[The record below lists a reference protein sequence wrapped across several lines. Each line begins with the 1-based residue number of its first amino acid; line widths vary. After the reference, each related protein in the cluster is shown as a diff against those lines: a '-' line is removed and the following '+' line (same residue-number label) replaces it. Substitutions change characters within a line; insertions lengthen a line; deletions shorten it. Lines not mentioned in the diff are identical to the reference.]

1 MTTFRTPGTMAMV
14 PRLVWSLRVGGP
26 TRSER
31 GMPEYLSPIEAIM
44 WRVGQ
49 DATLRMTVGALLILD
64 APPTTESLIERLS
77 RAAETAPR
85 LSQRPDDATGLR
97 SRPAWVEDPD
107 PASEH
112 HVRSLSVASPGSMR
126 QVLDLVGLLESI
138 PFDPERSPWD
148 LTLIEG
154 LDDGRAALYVRA
166 HHAITD
172 GLGGIRM
179 LGLLLDE
186 PGSRRGPHAPPPAR
200 EQAAHDVA
208 PDSERPPGTL
218 TVTIDLPKAV
228 RRFLASVNR
237 ARDVDPVDSA
247 VRGVQRAL
255 DVANSVSRQ
264 LIVTEGPMSSRPSTR
279 SMLSRF
285 EVISV
290 SGARQLSLAL
300 GGSRNDL
307 LVAAA
312 AAGLGAYH
320 ESLGEPCVE
329 LRLATPTSQRH
340 RNEAGGNWFAP
351 TRVDVPTSVD
361 RPGPQF
367 GVVAERLA
375 QAREEP
381 ALRVASTLAATIGR
395 LPSRV
400 LLPALHAQA
409 DSVDFAA
416 TTLPGL
422 RGSRHICG
430 ARIDTSYP
438 LGPRLGCPMNI
449 TAFGD
454 DDRLDVGIAL
464 DPMVITQ
471 PDLLVECLTNAFAS
485 FAKVAGDGA
494 GKPRGEAATSTTT
507 APGGARPQR
516 SPARR
521 EPG

>member
-1 MTTFRTPGTMAMV
+1 VA
-14 PRLVWSLRVGGP
+14 
-26 TRSER
+26 
-31 GMPEYLSPIEAIM
+31 A
-44 WRVGQ
+44 
-49 DATLRMTVGALLILD
+49 DA
-64 APPTTESLIERLS
+64 
-77 RAAETAPR
+77 
-85 LSQRPDDATGLR
+85 
-97 SRPAWVEDPD
+97 
-107 PASEH
+107 
-112 HVRSLSVASPGSMR
+112 
-126 QVLDLVGLLESI
+126 
-138 PFDPERSPWD
+138 
-148 LTLIEG
+148 
-154 LDDGRAALYVRA
+154 
-166 HHAITD
+166 
-172 GLGGIRM
+172 
-179 LGLLLDE
+179 
-186 PGSRRGPHAPPPAR
+186 
-200 EQAAHDVA
+200 A

-228 RRFLASVNR
+228 RRFLESVNL

-264 LIVTEGPMSSRPSTR
+264 LIVTEGPMSSRPAAR

-285 EVISV
+285 EVFSV
-290 SGARQLSLAL
+290 AGARQASLAL

-312 AAGLGAYH
+312 ATGLGAYH
-320 ESLGEPCVE
+320 EQLGEPCLE

-351 TRVDVPTSVD
+351 TRVEVPTYVD

-375 QAREEP
+375 HAREEP

-395 LPSRV
+395 LPSRL

-416 TTLPGL
+416 TTVPGF
-422 RGSRHICG
+422 RGTRHICG
-430 ARIDTSYP
+430 ARIVSSYP

-449 TAFGD
+449 TAFGS

-471 PDLLVECLTNAFAS
+471 PDLLVECLTTAFAA
-485 FAKVAGDGA
+485 FATLAGDVA
-494 GKPRGEAATSTTT
+494 DT
-507 APGGARPQR
+507 ARSQAPTPARTASGGARRQR
-516 SPARR
+516 TPAPR